1 VLKRASISPI
11 SVSDDKSAILNV
23 AYNKSEYRYLY
34 RELLCRTLYV
44 INVSAFTLVHFSTA
58 SLFSVYHPHVGTAA
72 FIHKCYFI
80 GS

>member
-11 SVSDDKSAILNV
+11 SVSDDKSA
-23 AYNKSEYRYLY
+23 YLGM
-34 RELLCRTLYV
+34 LPTKVSTVVICIGSCFAAHF

-58 SLFSVYHPHVGTAA
+58 SLSVYHPHVGTAA